1 MRLTHFLKIQY
12 KYFEAVRDGL
22 KTFEIR
28 KNDRNFKVGDHVVLK
43 QLTENSNF
51 NTEYTGYSLEFEIG
65 YICDYAQKENYV
77 VFSLIPAGRE
87 I

>member
-1 MRLTHFLKIQY
+1 MRLTHFLKIQH
-12 KYFEAVRDGL
+12 KYFEADRDGL

-65 YICDYAQKENYV
+65 YIEDYAQKEGYV
-77 VFSLIPAGRE
+77 VFSLLPINGD